1 MTDTFYKIIDLI
13 QKDQVLVSSHGY
25 DEMAEELIFVSE
37 VVAGVSEAIVI
48 EDYPSYSKGPCVLLL
63 QKDTNGRPIHVVW
76 GIPRG
81 SESPAV
87 IVTAYRPDP
96 SLWSEGF
103 TRRKT

>member
-1 MTDTFYKIIDLI
+1 MDTFYKILDLI

-63 QKDTNGRPIHVVW
+63 QKDTNGNPVHVVW

-81 SESPAV
+81 LEFPAV

-96 SLWSEGF
+96 SLWSEDF

>member
-1 MTDTFYKIIDLI
+1 MTDTFYKILDLI

-81 SESPAV
+81 LESPAV

>member
-1 MTDTFYKIIDLI
+1 MTDTFYKILDLI
-13 QKDQVLVSSHGY
+13 QKDQALVSSHGY
-25 DEMAEELIFVSE
+25 DEMAEESIFVSE

-48 EDYPSYSKGPCVLLL
+48 EDYPSYSKGPCILLL

-81 SESPAV
+81 LESPAV

-103 TRRKT
+103 TRRKI

>member
-1 MTDTFYKIIDLI
+1 MTDTFNKIQDLV

-63 QKDTNGRPIHVVW
+63 QKGTNGKPIHVVW

-81 SESPAV
+81 LESPAV

>member
-1 MTDTFYKIIDLI
+1 MTETFYKIIDLV

-25 DEMAEELIFVSE
+25 DEMAEELISVSE

-63 QKDTNGRPIHVVW
+63 QKDTRGNPVHVVW

-81 SESPAV
+81 LESPAV

>member
-1 MTDTFYKIIDLI
+1 MTDTFYKILDLI

>member
-1 MTDTFYKIIDLI
+1 MMETFYKIIDLV

-63 QKDTNGRPIHVVW
+63 QKDTKGNPVHVVW

-81 SESPAV
+81 LESPAV

>member
-63 QKDTNGRPIHVVW
+63 QKDTNGNSIHVVW

-81 SESPAV
+81 LESPAV
-87 IVTAYRPDP
+87 VVTAYRPDP